1 MQKAL
6 RLGWVLL
13 ANGLV
18 ILVTLA
24 RLRSFYSAG
33 LLHVQIVLEFV
44 LEVLF
49 PIVGIIAELIDW
61 KFARTINV
69 GYLCAAGCFW
79 MVGAL
84 WDHSDPFVWPFADYE
99 SWNVR
104 WRWTDRNRLPNCKRL
119 LRAHVAKPVD

>member
-84 WDHSDPFVWPFADYE
+84 WDHSDPFFG
-99 SWNVR
+99 
-104 WRWTDRNRLPNCKRL
+104 L
-119 LRAHVAKPVD
+119 LLIMSLGMFVGAGLTEIVYRTANAY